1 MAKKIKYYLDET
13 DQIEVDGHTLSRL
26 YLAENIRDPYSF
38 SSSFGE
44 SVYMSRYAVFGEDTS
59 GRDMGGYV
67 ESLDNLS
74 DDIHPSGHIAWVDT
88 QSKVYGTSK
97 LGSGARVDNSTV
109 VDSDVR
115 HNNLICD
122 SVVTNSKVTTVM
134 NSVISDSCC
143 PERVEDSTII
153 NSNVE
158 NYTIN
163 SKISDSEIINIKYSK
178 VINANL
184 NNVKYFG
191 SISGT
196 FRDVDE
202 DGIARHQLSYR
213 NQSGD
218 KLNMKLLVGPSNL
231 AIMPITLERISLIS
245 GKTIPAGDISLE
257 ELSTLMNEI
266 VDEQPVGGKK
276 ALKLIDKISEREV
289 LTDSDLDFIEELS
302 R

>member
-1 MAKKIKYYLDET
+1 MQKVKYYLDET
-13 DQIEVDGHTLSRL
+13 DQIDVDGHTLSRL

-44 SVYMSRYAVFGEDTS
+44 SEYMSRYAVFGEDTS

-74 DDIHPSGHIAWVDT
+74 DNIHPSGHIAWVDA
-88 QSKVYGTSK
+88 QSKIYGTSK
-97 LGSGARVDNSTV
+97 LGAGARVRNSTIV
-109 VDSDVR
+109 NSDVR
-115 HNNLICD
+115 NYSLISD
-122 SVVTNSKVTTVM
+122 SVVADSKVTTVM
-134 NSVISDSCC
+134 NSVISGSYCS
-143 PERVEDSTII
+143 EKVEESTII

-184 NNVKYFG
+184 NNVKYYG
-191 SISGT
+191 SLSGT
-196 FRDVDE
+196 FANVDE
-202 DGIARHQLSYR
+202 DDIAHHQLSYR
-213 NQSGD
+213 NQVDD
-218 KLNMKLLVGPSNL
+218 KTNMKLLVGPSGL
-231 AIMPITLERISLIS
+231 AVMPVTLERITLIS
-245 GKTIPAGDISLE
+245 GKTIPVGDISLE
-257 ELSTLMNEI
+257 ELSTLLNDI

-276 ALKLIDKISEREV
+276 TLKLLDKLGEREV
-289 LTDSDLDFIEELS
+289 LTDSDLDFGETIE